1 MLGARGDLEGGR
13 AHGDSSRP
21 RFKEDGKQKM
31 EKEGRKERKEEGGR
45 GDVVSEWANLGAMSD
60 EKWGH
65 FIFKISHS
73 PEWFVHNIE
82 GCTATNDCLRRGQP

>member
-31 EKEGRKERKEEGGR
+31 EKEGRKEGRKERRREEG
-45 GDVVSEWANLGAMSD
+45 EM
-60 EKWGH
+60 
-65 FIFKISHS
+65 
-73 PEWFVHNIE
+73 
-82 GCTATNDCLRRGQP
+82 

>member
-60 EKWGH
+60 ENGEATPFSK
-65 FIFKISHS
+65 FPILLCN
-73 PEWFVHNIE
+73 ELFVD
-82 GCTATNDCLRRGQP
+82 T

>member
-1 MLGARGDLEGGR
+1 MPTETHHGR
-13 AHGDSSRP
+13 IS
-21 RFKEDGKQKM
+21 KEDGKQKM
-31 EKEGRKERKEEGGR
+31 EKGGR
-45 GDVVSEWANLGAMSD
+45 NGGDGVSEWANLGAMSD